1 MSNEEYAMLIKQGEK
16 EFITPLWEQ
25 VYKLM
30 YGIANKYYSR
40 YYDRFIACGISLED
54 LQQECYFVF
63 LNIVKAYDPE
73 KEYKLLTYAKYQFK
87 RHIQQLLRIGSN
99 FAENPLNSCN
109 SLSDSVTGYEDEEMT
124 VADTLTDKEAENDFF
139 NIDDIIFNDELHSA
153 LDNSMSESLNDTE
166 IEILNNRYFNG
177 MTLNELATIR
187 GVSGNAIRQR
197 EQNALRKLRQYNHIS
212 HSLDSFI
219 DELLTDK
226 ALSSYRWSSIGFFRN
241 KQASSVE
248 AAYESAMRDIE
259 QYIHEKQTTQQPF
272 V

>member
-1 MSNEEYAMLIKQGEK
+1 MSNEELALLIKQGDTEYV
-16 EFITPLWEQ
+16 TPLWEQ

-40 YYDRFIACGISLED
+40 YSDRFIACGISLED

-63 LNIVKAYDPE
+63 LKMIEAYDPE

-87 RHIQQLLRIGSN
+87 RHIKQLLRMGGN

-109 SLSDSVTGYEDEEMT
+109 SLSDSVTGYEDEEIT
-124 VADTLTDKEAENDFF
+124 IEDTLTDKEAENDFF
-139 NIDDIIFNDELHSA
+139 NIDDVVFYDELHAA
-153 LDNSMSESLNDTE
+153 LDNSMSEALNDTE
-166 IEILNNRYFNG
+166 IEILNNRYYNG
-177 MTLNELATIR
+177 MTLNELANKR

-197 EQNALRKLRQYNHIS
+197 EQNALRKLRQHNYIS

-226 ALSSYRWSSIGFFRN
+226 ALSSYRRSSVGFFRN
-241 KQASSVE
+241 NQASSVE
-248 AAYESAMRDIE
+248 TAYESAMRDFRFIC
-259 QYIHEKQTTQQPF
+259 YCNH
-272 V
+272 